1 METLQN
7 KSTVVIFRIMY
18 VLFLLIAVYEIIFKK
33 DYIQAA
39 SQLGIALIFDPFNH
53 QISWSDRPI
62 WQRTWL
68 FIHLVLTTALLGF
81 GIGLND

>member
-39 SQLGIALIFDPFNH
+39 SQLGIALIFDPFNQ

-62 WQRTWL
+62 WQRAWL
-68 FIHLVLTTALLGF
+68 IIHLAITAALFGF

>member
-7 KSTVVIFRIMY
+7 KSTVVLFRIMY
-18 VLFLLIAVYEIIFKK
+18 VLFLLLAVYEIIFKK
-33 DYIQAA
+33 DYVQAA
-39 SQLGIALIFDPFNH
+39 SQLGIALIFDPFNQ

-62 WQRTWL
+62 WQRAWL
-68 FIHLVLTTALLGF
+68 IIHLAITAALFGF